1 MVPDAGFAARRIRSH
16 CIPQYPGRKEM
27 AHHTN
32 TAAKNGYSLYHMSI
46 HDTFN
51 CLRGM
56 NMSPG
61 SDLPDPFRRT
71 ARRFGQVV
79 DRHTQTPRGIS
90 KRHSRSGP
98 EE

>member
-32 TAAKNGYSLYHMSI
+32 TSAKNGYSLYHMSI